1 MFKRFRNNKTYQSKW
16 MNFMVLGMLITTI
29 FYIPMYFLSESEIL
43 RLTILLIFLPVIT
56 NMVNKFVEKRLDINL
71 SVDIKIYDYKQALDL
86 GVEISWTAQEFIV
99 EPRENL
105 AFVEIENIGDAFL
118 SKIKIVP
125 NHNNKKG
132 NEIFDVPFP
141 LPKGE
146 KLYFVLPIS
155 YLQHEESSLSII
167 CYSYGIDD
175 AKRFS
180 APIIDLG
187 RYKTFSKISFSCELK
202 EKKEDKRE
210 CVRIAFKQVQDTQLC
225 YTLA

>member
-1 MFKRFRNNKTYQSKW
+1 M
-16 MNFMVLGMLITTI
+16 LGMFIAAI
-29 FYIPMYFLSESEIL
+29 FYIPMYFFAESEIL
-43 RLTILLIFLPVIT
+43 RLAILLVFLPVIT
-56 NMVNKFVEKRLDINL
+56 NMVNKVVDKRFDINP
-71 SVDIKIYDYKQALDL
+71 SVDIKMYDYMQALDL
-86 GVEISWTAQEFIV
+86 GVEMSWTAPEFIV
-99 EPRENL
+99 EARENL

-125 NHNNKKG
+125 NHNKKKG

-146 KLYFVLPIS
+146 KLYFVLPTS

-202 EKKEDKRE
+202 ERKKDKRV
-210 CVRIAFKQVQDTQLC
+210 CVRIAF
-225 YTLA
+225 